1 MQSFKIAL
9 LAITFVMFYQ
19 CESVKNEDTVDANAK
34 AGKKRPL
41 SIENGKF
48 FTVNGEKYMYGGEDS
63 TWHFNVTNSLL
74 KEEQFHYGIGR
85 EKFDALIAPEFISR
99 KEADNI
105 FPDSER
111 FLSLKIGD
119 DIRAYSIKLLTHHEV
134 VNDVVDGKPVM
145 VAYCVLAD
153 LGGIYDRNMGG
164 EVFTFALSGYT
175 YYDPEVWDGL
185 DGFVFWDRETESTW
199 WPLIGKGAS
208 GPMRDVPLQVY
219 DKQYWK
225 QTTWG
230 EIKKKYPGQEIK
242 VLKPGQEMD
251 PPEEWNK
258 FDEATI
264 QKVINNLVEVNSVA
278 PKWGDQN

>member
-34 AGKKRPL
+34 AAKKRPI

-230 EIKKKYPGQEIK
+230 EIKKIYPGQEIK

-278 PKWGDQN
+278 PKWGDQK